1 MSQDNRIALV
11 TGGSRGLGRSTVL
24 ALAERGVRSI
34 FTYNSG
40 RDEADKVV
48 AAAEGAGAKTVAL
61 QLDTGKVGG
70 FDDFVASVQAA
81 LGELGAEHLHS
92 LVNNAGV

>member
-1 MSQDNRIALV
+1 MLQDNRIALI

-40 RDEADKVV
+40 RDEADKLV
-48 AAAEGAGAKTVAL
+48 AAA
-61 QLDTGKVGG
+61 
-70 FDDFVASVQAA
+70 
-81 LGELGAEHLHS
+81 
-92 LVNNAGV
+92 